1 MKNLLPGARALPH
14 WPDPPRD
21 PSLPENEVHIWRLP
35 LIAPETR
42 IRALRETLD
51 EQELRRAD
59 RFRFSQHR
67 RHFIVARG
75 GLRVLLGRYLQRPP
89 EQIDFEY
96 NQYGKPFLKDTDI
109 GHCEQKMPDH
119 AGTGDSGT
127 GAIEF
132 NLSHSGEIALYAFS
146 LNRRVGIDIEWAGRK
161 INDSEQIITRFFSP
175 REVEVLSGLPA
186 HLDKTVF
193 LACWTRKEAYI
204 KALGK
209 GLSLP
214 LDQFEIIPTSRKA
227 LLTNHRM
234 EFNRELPIL
243 NDISVSTTD
252 DSRAACWTI
261 RTFTPDADYMATI
274 VAEGRKWET
283 RYWRWK
289 WDF

>member
-1 MKNLLPGARALPH
+1 MENSLPGAPSLPH
-14 WPDPPRD
+14 WLDPPRD

-35 LIAPETR
+35 LIASETR
-42 IRALRETLD
+42 IQALRETLD
-51 EQELRRAD
+51 EQESQRAD

-75 GLRVLLGRYLQRPP
+75 GLRVLLGRYLRRSP
-89 EQIDFEY
+89 ERIDFEY
-96 NQYGKPFLKDTDI
+96 NQYGKPFLKDADI
-109 GHCEQKMPDH
+109 GYCEQKTPDH
-119 AGTGDSGT
+119 ARAGT
-127 GAIEF
+127 IEF

-146 LNRRVGIDIEWAGRK
+146 LDRRVGIDIEWAGRK
-161 INDSEQIITRFFSP
+161 IDDSAQIITRFFSP

-186 HLDKTVF
+186 HIEKTVF

-214 LDQFEIIPTSRKA
+214 LDQFEIIPTSGKA
-227 LLTNHRM
+227 LLTDHRM
-234 EFNRELPIL
+234 KSNRELPIL
-243 NDISVSTTD
+243 DDISVPTAD
-252 DSRAACWTI
+252 DSRTACWTI
-261 RTFTPDADYMATI
+261 RTFTLDADYMATI
-274 VAEGRKWET
+274 VAEGGEWKI